1 MRQHRFPL
9 RSRLRATWPAA
20 AAAVIAALAVG
31 AAPATG
37 DGGHGRGKGAVYVMT
52 NEADA
57 NRVIAY
63 TRGRDGQLTQRGT
76 YLTGGRGT
84 GRPRLSSQDSVVL
97 SDDGRFLYV
106 VNVGSDDISA
116 FRVERGG
123 LRLIDREPSGGR
135 VPYSVTVSP
144 DKTLLYALNHG
155 GGETANITGFR
166 LERSG
171 RLSPLPGSTRP
182 LSVPAANPSQVRFSP
197 DGLQLVVTEKATDVL
212 DTYAVGADGYADGP
226 TVHRTGGELPFGGD
240 FTRDGVFVVTEAF
253 GARIGEGAASSY
265 SLTGPGGLRLISRS
279 VPNGQ
284 EETCWTVISEDGR
297 FAYVTN
303 FGNGTISSYA
313 IAPDGSI
320 TLLDP
325 VAAFTTLGQLSVRDH
340 GLTRDGRFLYVIDVA
355 SQKVHGWEVAADG
368 DLDPVGA
375 FDGLPPTVA
384 GLAAS

>member
-1 MRQHRFPL
+1 LPQDHTDRR
-9 RSRLRATWPAA
+9 RRLRPTWIAAAASVAVALGVAATPAA
-20 AAAVIAALAVG
+20 AESRSR
-31 AAPATG
+31 
-37 DGGHGRGKGAVYVMT
+37 DAVYVMT

-63 TRGRDGQLTQRGT
+63 ARGRDGRLTPRGT

-97 SDDGRFLYV
+97 SDDGRHLYV

-116 FRVERGG
+116 FAVKRDG
-123 LRLIDREPSGGR
+123 LKLIDREASGGR

-144 DKTLLYALNHG
+144 GKTHLYALNHG
-155 GGETANITGFR
+155 GGDAANITGFR
-166 LERSG
+166 LDRDG
-171 RLSPLPGSTRP
+171 RLSPLPDSTRP
-182 LSVPAANPSQVRFSP
+182 LSTPLANPSQVRYSP
-197 DGLQLVVTEKATDVL
+197 DGRQLVVTEKATDVL
-212 DTYAVGADGYADGP
+212 DTYAVGADGYASGP

-240 FTRDGVFVVTEAF
+240 FRDDGVFVVTEAF
-253 GARIGEGAASSY
+253 GARIGAGAASSY
-265 SLTGPGGLRLISRS
+265 SLTGDGGLRLITRS

-284 EETCWTVISEDGR
+284 EETCWTVISKDGR
-297 FAYVTN
+297 YAYVTN

-325 VAAFTTLGQLSVRDH
+325 VAAFTSLGQLSVRDH

-355 SQKVHGWEVAADG
+355 SQKVHGWKVARDG
-368 DLDPVGA
+368 DLDPIGA
-375 FDGLPPTVA
+375 FEGLPPTVA

>member
-1 MRQHRFPL
+1 MRQDPIDR
-9 RSRLRATWPAA
+9 RRRLRLAVHAA
-20 AAAVIAALAVG
+20 AASVTVALAAG
-31 AAPATG
+31 AAPAAAEG
-37 DGGHGRGKGAVYVMT
+37 ASGRTSDAVYVMT

-63 TRGRDGQLTQRGT
+63 ARGGDGRLTPRGS

-116 FRVERGG
+116 FKVQRTG
-123 LRLIDREPSGGR
+123 LKLVDREPSGGR

-144 DKTLLYALNHG
+144 GRTHLYALNHG

-166 LERSG
+166 LDRHG
-171 RLSPLPGSTRP
+171 RLSLLPGSTRP
-182 LSVPAANPSQVRFSP
+182 LSVPAANPSQVRYSP
-197 DGLQLVVTEKATDVL
+197 DGRQLVVTEKATDVL
-212 DTYAVGADGYADGP
+212 DTYAVGADGYASGP

-240 FTRDGVFVVTEAF
+240 FRDDGVFVVTEAF
-253 GARIGEGAASSY
+253 GARIGAGAASSY
-265 SLTGPGGLRLISRS
+265 SLTGDGGLRLITRS

-284 EETCWTVISEDGR
+284 EETCWTVISKDGR

-320 TLLDP
+320 SLLDP

-355 SQKVHGWEVAADG
+355 SQKVHGWRVERDG
-368 DLDPVGA
+368 DLEPIGA